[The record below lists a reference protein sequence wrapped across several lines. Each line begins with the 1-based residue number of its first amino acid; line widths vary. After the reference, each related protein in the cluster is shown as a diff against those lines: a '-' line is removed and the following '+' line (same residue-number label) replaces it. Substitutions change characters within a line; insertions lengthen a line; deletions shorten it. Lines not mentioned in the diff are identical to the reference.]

1 MSVASAAFD
10 FYVPGRS
17 WLHRLDPRVKLAI
30 VAAGSVVLL
39 LWVNLALLLAS
50 IVAIHLVL
58 LAAGYPW
65 PRLRS
70 VWRAIAPLL
79 VLVVLLWP
87 VFYRAGDTLFEL
99 GPLAFTTGALQVG
112 LATALRIAAVSFI
125 FLFWIG
131 TTDTRDLVRGFVRLG
146 LPFKWGMSLT
156 IGLRF
161 IPTFAGIFVTVSE
174 AQQSRGLIMHGNV
187 FRRLHQ
193 MLPILVASLVTAF
206 RSSEQL
212 AMTLESRGFGANR
225 KRTVLYDLRMRPA
238 DWIILACTVLAA
250 GILAYLSV
258 RHGLGGDIVSLF

>member
-1 MSVASAAFD
+1 MSVANASFD

-17 WLHRLDPRVKLAI
+17 WLHRLDPRVKLAM

-39 LWVNLALLLAS
+39 LWLNLALLAS
-50 IVAIHLVL
+50 SILLIHLIL
-58 LAAGYPW
+58 FSARYPW
-65 PRLRS
+65 GRLRS
-70 VWRAIAPLL
+70 VWRVIAPLL
-79 VLVVLLWP
+79 VLVVVLWP
-87 VFYRAGDTLFEL
+87 LFYQAGDSLFRL
-99 GPLAFTTGALQVG
+99 GPLNVTTGALQVG

-131 TTDTRDLVRGFVRLG
+131 TTDTRALVRGFVRLG
-146 LPFKWGMSLT
+146 LPFRWGMSLT

-161 IPTFAGIFVTVSE
+161 IPTFAGIFMTVSE

-187 FRRLHQ
+187 FRRLRQ

-225 KRTVLYDLRMRPA
+225 RRTVLRDLRMRPA
-238 DWIILACTVLAA
+238 DWLALALTLVLTLV
-250 GILAYLSV
+250 LAYLSLA
-258 RHGLGGDIVSLF
+258 HGFGRDIFGW

>member
-1 MSVASAAFD
+1 MSVANASFD

-39 LWVNLALLLAS
+39 LWLNVALLAGS

-65 PRLRS
+65 ARLRS

-79 VLVVLLWP
+79 ILVVVLWP
-87 VFYRAGDTLFEL
+87 IFYRAGDTIFSL
-99 GPLAFTTGALQVG
+99 GPLDVTTGALEVG

-131 TTDTRDLVRGFVRLG
+131 TTDTRALVRGFVRLG
-146 LPFKWGMSLT
+146 LPFRRGMSLT

-187 FRRLHQ
+187 FRRLRQ

-212 AMTLESRGFGANR
+212 AMTLESRGFGADR
-225 KRTVLYDLRMRPA
+225 RRTVLRDLHMRPT
-238 DWIILACTVLAA
+238 DWLVLAITFVSA
-250 GILAYLSV
+250 LALAYLSLS
-258 RHGLGGDIVSLF
+258 HGFGQDIFGIP